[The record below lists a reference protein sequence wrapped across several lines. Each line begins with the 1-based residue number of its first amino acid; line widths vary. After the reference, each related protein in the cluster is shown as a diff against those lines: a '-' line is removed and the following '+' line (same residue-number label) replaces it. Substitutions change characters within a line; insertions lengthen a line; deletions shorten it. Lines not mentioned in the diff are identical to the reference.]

1 MGVLAQR
8 SWVMMAYRMPRE
20 PSTPRIVV
28 WKRLRRLG
36 VAQPVDGLV
45 LLPQMPSTQEGLEW
59 IAEQVLA
66 ADGQVT
72 LWTAAHVSP
81 ADETATV
88 AAMNAA
94 VAAEYTALAAEA
106 NTLAV
111 EANALTAEADVPGAR
126 VDAPPADVAQSRGA
140 TEAKTGMPA
149 DRAALRRAP
158 ARLGRALAQVQAR
171 DYFGAA
177 GRAEAERA
185 VLALGSLLRARDRET
200 AR

>member
-1 MGVLAQR
+1 MVVAQR

-45 LLPQMPSTQEGLEW
+45 LLPEMPSTREGLEW
-59 IAEQVLA
+59 VAEQVLA

-72 LWTAAHVSP
+72 LWTATHVSP
-81 ADETATV
+81 ADEAATV

-94 VAAEYTALAAEA
+94 VAAEYTG
-106 NTLAV
+106 LAV
-111 EANALTAEADVPGAR
+111 EAHTAAVEAHVLAADTRDAQGAPE
-126 VDAPPADVAQSRGA
+126 AAQGVRA
-140 TEAKTGMPA
+140 T
-149 DRAALRRAP
+149 LRRTT
-158 ARLGRALAQVQAR
+158 ARLGRVLAQVQAR

-177 GRAEAERA
+177 GRTEAERA
-185 VLALGSLLRARDRET
+185 VLAIASLARGRDREP

>member
-45 LLPQMPSTQEGLEW
+45 LLPEMPSTQEGLEW

-94 VAAEYTALAAEA
+94 VAAEYTALAVEA
-106 NTLAV
+106 NT
-111 EANALTAEADVPGAR
+111 LTAEADVPGAQ
-126 VDAPPADVAQSRGA
+126 VDAPAADVAESRGA
-140 TEAKTGMPA
+140 PEAKTGMPA

-185 VLALGSLLRARDRET
+185 VLALGSLLRDRDREA

>member
-8 SWVMMAYRMPRE
+8 SWVMMAYRVPRE

-45 LLPQMPSTQEGLEW
+45 LLPEMPSTQEGLEW

-94 VAAEYTALAAEA
+94 VAAEYNALAAEA
-106 NTLAV
+106 NTL
-111 EANALTAEADVPGAR
+111 TAEADMPGAQ
-126 VDAPPADVAQSRGA
+126 VDAPAADVAERRGA
-140 TEAKTGMPA
+140 PEAKTGMPA

-185 VLALGSLLRARDRET
+185 VLALGSLLRDRDREA

>member
-1 MGVLAQR
+1 VVVAQR

-45 LLPQMPSTQEGLEW
+45 LLPEMPSTREGLEW
-59 IAEQVLA
+59 VAEQVLA

-72 LWTAAHVSP
+72 LWTATHVSP
-81 ADETATV
+81 ADEAATV

-94 VAAEYTALAAEA
+94 VAAEYTG
-106 NTLAV
+106 LAV
-111 EANALTAEADVPGAR
+111 EAHTAAVEAHVLAADTRDAQGAPE
-126 VDAPPADVAQSRGA
+126 AAQGVRA
-140 TEAKTGMPA
+140 T
-149 DRAALRRAP
+149 LRRTT
-158 ARLGRALAQVQAR
+158 ARLGRVLAQVQAR

-185 VLALGSLLRARDRET
+185 VLAIASLARGRDREP

>member
-1 MGVLAQR
+1 VGVAAQR

-45 LLPQMPSTQEGLEW
+45 LLPEMPSTREGLEW
-59 IAEQVLA
+59 VAEQVLTA
-66 ADGQVT
+66 GGEVT
-72 LWTAAHVSP
+72 LWTATHVSS
-81 ADETATV
+81 ADEAATV

-94 VAAEYTALAAEA
+94 VAAEYTALAADA
-106 NTLAV
+106 HTA
-111 EANALTAEADVPGAR
+111 AAEADLLAAGAP
-126 VDAPPADVAQSRGA
+126 DGQGAP
-140 TEAKTGMPA
+140 EAKGGLRADRADRA
-149 DRAALRRAP
+149 DRAALGRTTG
-158 ARLGRALAQVQAR
+158 RLGRALAQVQAR

-177 GRAEAERA
+177 GRIDAERA
-185 VLALGSLLRARDRET
+185 VLALASRARGRDREP

>member
-1 MGVLAQR
+1 VGVLAQR

-45 LLPQMPSTQEGLEW
+45 LLPEMPSTQEGLEW

-94 VAAEYTALAAEA
+94 VAAEYT
-106 NTLAV
+106 
-111 EANALTAEADVPGAR
+111 
-126 VDAPPADVAQSRGA
+126 
-140 TEAKTGMPA
+140 
-149 DRAALRRAP
+149 
-158 ARLGRALAQVQAR
+158 
-171 DYFGAA
+171 
-177 GRAEAERA
+177 
-185 VLALGSLLRARDRET
+185 RARR
-200 AR
+200 